1 MKFREV
7 EAVPPIQQGKWSAV
21 IDDFVAQGMEKAEVP
36 LVDVLVAGDSND
48 ENLVAL
54 RAAGMQRGVRVSKR
68 RDSVFFELV

>member
-1 MKFREV
+1 MQFKEV
-7 EAVPPIQQGKWSAV
+7 QKVPPMVRSKWADI
-21 IDDFVAQGMEKAEVP
+21 IDDFVAQGMDKAEVP

>member
-1 MKFREV
+1 MKFKEV
-7 EAVPPIQQGKWSAV
+7 QEVPSTFRSKWADI
-21 IDDFVAQGMEKAEVP
+21 IDDFVAQGMDKAEVP